1 MGNFYIQ
8 IHLLKYDY
16 FSYERTLYTEIW
28 NNKIV
33 GVMKLY
39 RSKEILLH

>member
-1 MGNFYIQ
+1 MGNVYIQ

-16 FSYERTLYTEIW
+16 FLYEKTEIW
-28 NNKIV
+28 YNKIA

-39 RSKEILLH
+39 RSNEILLH